1 MTQYL
6 FHNKL
11 SAEQELRNLRC
22 CGVNNCKIREVIMY
36 EIYEEDS
43 TEILQKKTQ
52 PGDVL

>member
-11 SAEQELRNLRC
+11 SAEQELRNLRY
-22 CGVNNCKIREVIMY
+22 CGVNNCKICEVTMY
-36 EIYEEDS
+36 EIYEDP
-43 TEILQKKTQ
+43 TEKTQ